1 MEFGHDTHLHP
12 HVGEFSGVD
21 QGEFVADFIEPDP
34 DQFYRIILTVTDSN
48 GASFT
53 TFVDIQPL
61 TVTLDLVSDP
71 AGAPLTIDGQPVWRG
86 AGAPRLFDPDL
97 TPTTMGAV
105 AEAARTF
112 RATRRSRHP
121 LVSVCANGARAEAIV
136 RDHPLPFCEGA
147 GGPFERLYELDAHTL
162 LLGVGFDR
170 CTSLHYAES
179 LTPRR
184 RTKLSRYPMSKDGE
198 LVWIEAPDMA
208 ADNGAHFPI
217 VGRQF
222 METGEVRQGVIGQ
235 APSLFFST
243 RALVDFAQQY
253 FSRAL

>member
-1 MEFGHDTHLHP
+1 MNTHASLVGDLRALGLRAGMIVMTHSSLRAIGWTEGGAETVVRALLGALGP
-12 HVGEFSGVD
+12 GGTLVTPAETPAVGES
-21 QGEFVADFIEPDP
+21 ADWD
-34 DQFYRIILTVTDSN
+34 
-48 GASFT
+48 
-53 TFVDIQPL
+53 
-61 TVTLDLVSDP
+61 
-71 AGAPLTIDGQPVWRG
+71 TIDGQPVWRG

-184 RTKLSRYPMSKDGE
+184 RTKLSRYPMRKDGE
-198 LVWIEAPDMA
+198 LAWIEAPDMA
-208 ADNGAHFPI
+208 ADNGVHFPI
-217 VGRQF
+217 VGQQF
-222 METGEVRQGVIGQ
+222 METGEVRQGAVGQ

-253 FSRAL
+253 FSRTL